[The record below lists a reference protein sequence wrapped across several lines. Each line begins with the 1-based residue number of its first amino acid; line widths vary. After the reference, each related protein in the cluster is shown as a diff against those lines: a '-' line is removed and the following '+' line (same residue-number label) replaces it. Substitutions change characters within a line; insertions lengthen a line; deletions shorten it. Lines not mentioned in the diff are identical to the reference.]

1 MSTAST
7 VILKA
12 DIVLDGAGYT
22 IQSSGSNCG
31 IDVSGRRNVTIRN
44 LCIKKFGVGIRS
56 AR

>member
-7 VILKA
+7 VILKD